1 MLIVRND
8 PVGVEADLVAGRF
21 CCPGCG
27 VVLGPWGFALWRV
40 LRDGQGFRPRRG
52 RCRGCGATHV
62 LLPDVCLLR
71 RRDSVEVIGAVLSE
85 HSEEARVRLAERLGV
100 PWETVRDWWRRFG
113 RWAEAV
119 RAHFTR
125 WLLVLMPGTA
135 APVVVG
141 SRRGDALEAIGS
153 AARAA
158 SLRLGPRPAWSWVSA
173 LTAGRL
179 LSNTSVPWPTPD

>member
-8 PVGVEADLVAGRF
+8 PVGVEADLAAGRL

-27 VVLGPWGFALWRV
+27 EVLGPWWFARWRV
-40 LRDGQGFRPRRG
+40 LRDGRRFRPRRG
-52 RCRGCGATHV
+52 RCKGCRSTHV

-71 RRDSVEVIGAVLSE
+71 RRDSVEVIGVVLSE
-85 HSEEARVRLAERLGV
+85 HSEEARVKLAERLGV

-113 RWAEAV
+113 RWAEAI

-125 WLLVLMPGTA
+125 WLLALTPGTA
-135 APVVVG
+135 APGGVG

-158 SLRLGPRPAWSWVSA
+158 SLRLGPRSAWSWVSV